1 MRRASMTCQGRNL
14 LPCSHHQLHVHQL
27 LLPYLKSTTNYR
39 QQGWPIVY
47 IHEMYIYASHTQP
60 QFCGDRT
67 IGPSCTCS
75 EGSSKLYLSMLDI
88 KSWNDKQTFKSC
100 LFKRICLTPNCSFI
114 ERSKLCFKT
123 DKTDAVLAEQYYS
136 VSNKPSWPQFKR
148 NNVIICKWIH
158 CHKQHN
164 LQPRQIH
171 QSSE

>member
-1 MRRASMTCQGRNL
+1 VRPAHISATGEERKDVKVGLTGVVWWVAMRRASMTCQGRNL

-88 KSWNDKQTFKSC
+88 KS
-100 LFKRICLTPNCSFI
+100 
-114 ERSKLCFKT
+114 
-123 DKTDAVLAEQYYS
+123 
-136 VSNKPSWPQFKR
+136 
-148 NNVIICKWIH
+148 
-158 CHKQHN
+158 
-164 LQPRQIH
+164 
-171 QSSE
+171 